1 MSFQEE
7 EEAAEPVKQ
16 EKTLF
21 TVKMVKFDEAKKVA
35 VIKEVKSLVAG
46 MNLVQ
51 VILWI
56 FYYRISGTIKYDGVA
71 LLKSAW
77 NVAHNLHAFLILS
90 VVIV

>member
-1 MSFQEE
+1 MCSMSFQEE

-51 VILWI
+51 VIL
-56 FYYRISGTIKYDGVA
+56 
-71 LLKSAW
+71 
-77 NVAHNLHAFLILS
+77 
-90 VVIV
+90 